1 MLVALSWSFEAM
13 FCLLLYK
20 DRWITV
26 KYITKLLV
34 TFCFNN
40 DRENVMCIM
49 QKQIEALKDLCLK
62 AGINDADIAACA
74 PHCKCQRPATLLY
87 VVGYMIVSDLAY

>member
-1 MLVALSWSFEAM
+1 
-13 FCLLLYK
+13 
-20 DRWITV
+20 
-26 KYITKLLV
+26 
-34 TFCFNN
+34 
-40 DRENVMCIM
+40 MCIM